1 MKLLV
6 FIKYIQG
13 GCIIVK
19 KSLKKAIL
27 ASLASVALLANM
39 GPLAVYG
46 QDSNG
51 LLSDVEET
59 ELEESSDDVGESEAS
74 EEEASESTE
83 EESEDTEEESP
94 ASAIDWSEV
103 EAAIQ
108 ENMEA
113 ESIELLFESS
123 EAIEFNENDVTSVL
137 EGYAYYQVENFD
149 RDFRIQYDQ
158 DELGGVLVLKVNL
171 ENNTDGQVYHNNLPR
186 IQAAGTDEIVGESS
200 NMMGYENE
208 DYFDPTYQVMEAG
221 DSKTGYLSYYIL
233 PEVMES
239 IEANGSLNV
248 EFFGFR
254 NQEDYSGS
262 EDIMANPI
270 FMLPFSEEAA
280 EQATATSG
288 QYPDRIISDNM
299 GNKTLIDEAEGINA
313 SQEEEEIVVTV
324 DGFQISE
331 FVPNSDYEEAV
342 GEFPGGVVLVN
353 VKVDITNNSEDTI
366 DLGGV
371 YSSLVLGGMV
381 EVRNNNFLQEDAYG
395 SVIEPGE
402 TGTTYQLFSIEGD
415 LFDKFESDTFTFV
428 PSIKTTDYD
437 DLHDYQA
444 IQIDF
449 R

>member
-1 MKLLV
+1 M
-6 FIKYIQG
+6 
-13 GCIIVK
+13 K

-59 ELEESSDDVGESEAS
+59 ELEESSDDVEESEAS
-74 EEEASESTE
+74 EEETSESTE

-123 EAIEFNENDVTSVL
+123 EAIEFSENDVTSVL

-395 SVIEPGE
+395 SVIEPRE